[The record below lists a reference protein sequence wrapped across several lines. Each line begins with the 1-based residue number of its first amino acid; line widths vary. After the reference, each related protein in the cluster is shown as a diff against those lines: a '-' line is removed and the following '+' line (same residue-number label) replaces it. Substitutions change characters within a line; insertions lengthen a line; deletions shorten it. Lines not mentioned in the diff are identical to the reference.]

1 MQSEQKPPKEEK
13 KSLWELI
20 GIFTAA
26 WVLVLVGTGI
36 IFDGIVPLNVFHSF
50 FLNSVLKGILATALV
65 IAWLVLFLEM
75 RNRMVK
81 TQLRLE
87 KKISQTD

>member
-1 MQSEQKPPKEEK
+1 LQSEPPEKEEK

-26 WVLVLVGTGI
+26 WLLVLVGTGI
-36 IFDGIVPLNVFHSF
+36 IFDGIVPLNVFPSF
-50 FLNSVLKGILATALV
+50 FLNSILKAVLATVLV
-65 IAWLVLFLEM
+65 AAWLVLFVEM